1 MLGVVLIHAELG
13 GADPGR
19 LLDQVLPLDDLPSL
33 GDTGG
38 DLEAHGHHR
47 QKQTEHQGAVRS
59 LHVCNVRNKST
70 ALCQVAET
78 QRDKSY
84 TVKYPIVELDLFS
97 DSFSPLLWGVG
108 IEIKG

>member
-1 MLGVVLIHAELG
+1 MDQFRNETHEHCYSTTNDKTTNKVTAVNKPWTHVLSVVLIHAELG

-47 QKQTEHQGAVRS
+47 QK
-59 LHVCNVRNKST
+59 
-70 ALCQVAET
+70 
-78 QRDKSY
+78 
-84 TVKYPIVELDLFS
+84 
-97 DSFSPLLWGVG
+97 
-108 IEIKG
+108 

>member
-1 MLGVVLIHAELG
+1 MGIWFRGSISQRNPWTLLINDQWHKTTNKVTAVNKPWTHVLSVVLIHAELG

-47 QKQTEHQGAVRS
+47 QK
-59 LHVCNVRNKST
+59 
-70 ALCQVAET
+70 
-78 QRDKSY
+78 
-84 TVKYPIVELDLFS
+84 
-97 DSFSPLLWGVG
+97 
-108 IEIKG
+108 